1 MHLFH
6 CPLPDIPEIDLPEE
20 EAHHAHHVL
29 RLQAG
34 ATVGLLDGRGALA
47 RAAIVACSKRGV
59 RVQVIDME
67 RSAAERSHPI
77 HLAVAPTKTSD
88 RFEWFVEKAVE
99 LGVDSIVPVETER
112 TERSRLRVDRLER
125 VAISA
130 MKQSRRRWLPRIAPL
145 TPLKELIEA
154 PLPPQRLFGWCEGQH
169 RSLMDTYRNDTG
181 ALVLIGPEGDLST
194 GEASILLAAG
204 FTAVSIGGAR
214 LRTETAALAACC
226 WMSLAQQRG

>member
-6 CPLPDIPEIDLPEE
+6 CPLTDLPEIDLPEE

-34 ATVGLLDGRGALA
+34 TAVGLLDGRGALA
-47 RAAIVACSKRGV
+47 RASIVACSKRGV
-59 RVQVIDME
+59 RVQIIDVE
-67 RSAAERSHPI
+67 RSAAERTHPI

-130 MKQSRRRWLPRIAPL
+130 MKQSRRRWLPRISAL
-145 TPLKELIEA
+145 TPLKELMAA
-154 PLPPQRLFGWCEGQH
+154 PLPPQRLFGWCEGRH
-169 RSLMDTYRNDTG
+169 GSLMDTYRKDTG
-181 ALVLIGPEGDLST
+181 AVVLIGPEGDLSA
-194 GEASILLAAG
+194 GEASLLQAAG
-204 FTAVSIGGAR
+204 FAAVSIGGAR
-214 LRTETAALAACC
+214 LRTETAALAACA